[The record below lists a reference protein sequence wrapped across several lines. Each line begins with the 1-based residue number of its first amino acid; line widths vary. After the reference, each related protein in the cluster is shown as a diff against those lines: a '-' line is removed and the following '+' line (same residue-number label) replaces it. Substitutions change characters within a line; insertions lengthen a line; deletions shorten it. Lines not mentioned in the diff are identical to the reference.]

1 MIKIE
6 IIGIN
11 NDYKKQYLSIRQ
23 GTTVS
28 ELVKDILDIDT
39 KYLNVGVFGKL
50 KELTYTLQDKD
61 RVEFYDKVVRIQRLK
76 ERIERIANE

>member
-1 MIKIE
+1 MINIE

-11 NDYKKQYLSIRQ
+11 NDYKTQHLSVKQ

-28 ELVKDILDIDT
+28 ELDKNILDIDT
-39 KYLNVGVFGKL
+39 KYLYVGVFGKL

-61 RVEFYDKVVRIQRLK
+61 RVEFYEKIV
-76 ERIERIANE
+76 ANPKIKRKDRARSK

>member
-1 MIKIE
+1 MINIK

-11 NDYKKQYLSIRQ
+11 NDYKTQHLSIGQ

-28 ELVKDILDIDT
+28 ELVKDILDIDA
-39 KYLNVGVFGKL
+39 KYLNIGVFGKL

-61 RVEFYDKVVRIQRLK
+61 RVEFYEKIVANPKVKRKNRAESK
-76 ERIERIANE
+76 

>member
-1 MIKIE
+1 MINIE

-11 NDYKKQYLSIRQ
+11 NGYKTQHLSIKQ

-28 ELVKDILDIDT
+28 ELAKNILDIDT
-39 KYLNVGVFGKL
+39 KYLYVGVFGKL

-61 RVEFYDKVVRIQRLK
+61 RVEFYEKIV
-76 ERIERIANE
+76 ANPKIKRKNRAESK

>member
-1 MIKIE
+1 MINIE

-11 NDYKKQYLSIRQ
+11 NDYKKKHLSIRQ

-28 ELVKDILDIDT
+28 ELAKDILDIDT
-39 KYLNVGVFGKL
+39 KYFNVGVFDKL

-61 RVEFYDKVVRIQRLK
+61 RVEFYEKIV
-76 ERIERIANE
+76 ANPKIKRKNRAESK

>member
-1 MIKIE
+1 MINIE

-11 NDYKKQYLSIRQ
+11 NDYKTKHLSIRQ

-28 ELVKDILDIDT
+28 ELAKDILNIDT

-61 RVEFYDKVVRIQRLK
+61 RVEFYEGIVADPKIKRRNRVK
-76 ERIERIANE
+76 NK

>member
-1 MIKIE
+1 MINIE

-11 NDYKKQYLSIRQ
+11 NDYKTKHLSIRQ

-28 ELVKDILDIDT
+28 ELAKDILDIET

-50 KELTYTLQDKD
+50 KKLTYTLQDKD
-61 RVEFYDKVVRIQRLK
+61 RVEFYEKIV
-76 ERIERIANE
+76 ANPKIKRKNRAESK

>member
-1 MIKIE
+1 MINIE

-11 NDYKKQYLSIRQ
+11 NDYKTKHLSIRQ

-28 ELVKDILDIDT
+28 ELDKDILDIDT
-39 KYLNVGVFGKL
+39 KYFNVGVFDKL

-61 RVEFYDKVVRIQRLK
+61 RVEFYENMVANPKIKRINRAESK
-76 ERIERIANE
+76 

>member
-1 MIKIE
+1 MINIE

-11 NDYKKQYLSIRQ
+11 NDYKTKHLSIRQ

-28 ELVKDILDIDT
+28 ELAKDILNIDT

-61 RVEFYDKVVRIQRLK
+61 RVEFY
-76 ERIERIANE
+76 ERIVANPKIKRINRTLNK

>member
-1 MIKIE
+1 MINIE

-11 NDYKKQYLSIRQ
+11 NDYKTKHLSIRQ

-28 ELVKDILDIDT
+28 ELDKDILDIDT
-39 KYLNVGVFGKL
+39 KYLNVGVFDKL

-61 RVEFYDKVVRIQRLK
+61 RVEFYENMV
-76 ERIERIANE
+76 ANPKIKRNNRTESK

>member
-1 MIKIE
+1 MINIE

-11 NDYKKQYLSIRQ
+11 NDYKIRHLSIRR
-23 GTTVS
+23 GTTVKQ
-28 ELVKDILDIDT
+28 LVKNILDIDT

-61 RVEFYDKVVRIQRLK
+61 RVEFYEKIV
-76 ERIERIANE
+76 ANPKIKRKNRAESK

>member
-1 MIKIE
+1 MINIE

-11 NDYKKQYLSIRQ
+11 NDYKKKHLSIRQ

-28 ELVKDILDIDT
+28 ELAKDILNIDT

-61 RVEFYDKVVRIQRLK
+61 RVEFYEEIV
-76 ERIERIANE
+76 ANPKIKRKNRAESK

>member
-1 MIKIE
+1 MINIE

-11 NDYKKQYLSIRQ
+11 NDYKTKHLSIRQ

-28 ELVKDILDIDT
+28 ELDKDILDIDT
-39 KYLNVGVFGKL
+39 KYFNVGVFDKL

-61 RVEFYDKVVRIQRLK
+61 RVEFYENIVANPKIKRKNRAK
-76 ERIERIANE
+76 ANE